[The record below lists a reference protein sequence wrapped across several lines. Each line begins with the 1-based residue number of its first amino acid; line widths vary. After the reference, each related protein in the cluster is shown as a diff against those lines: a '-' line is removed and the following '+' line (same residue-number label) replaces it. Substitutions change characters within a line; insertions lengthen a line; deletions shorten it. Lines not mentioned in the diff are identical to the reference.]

1 MWPLSRTVPG
11 PAELAGSAVSLGVFR
26 GGGQRGLGGS
36 CTGVTTRDCVGC
48 AAAAAS
54 FEGTHGLQYSIPALP
69 LAVGPLARWLPV
81 LLSETA
87 ASGKLVTLAT
97 RSLRRRAAGSPSAV
111 GRSSSAESLDV
122 EAVRAGWRSGAGSRR
137 STGWRAGSGG
147 CGDFGGRSLAV
158 GFRSP
163 TVAATE
169 AEESAELVCEVEDES
184 PDCDILSA
192 GPPQLLLFFFKK
204 MKHVEEPHQ
213 QEPGIMRVGGFF
225 SLF

>member
-1 MWPLSRTVPG
+1 M
-11 PAELAGSAVSLGVFR
+11 
-26 GGGQRGLGGS
+26 GGS
-36 CTGVTTRDCVGC
+36 CTGVTTRDCVGS

-54 FEGTHGLQYSIPALP
+54 FEGTHGPQYSIPALP

-81 LLSETA
+81 LSETA
-87 ASGKLVTLAT
+87 ASGQPATLAT
-97 RSLRRRAAGSPSAV
+97 RSLRPRAAGFPSAV

-122 EAVRAGWRSGAGSRR
+122 EAVRTGWRSGAGSRR

-192 GPPQLLLFFFKK
+192 GLPQLLLFFFKK
-204 MKHVEEPHQ
+204 NETCCRASPARAGNHASGWVFLAILGEAA
-213 QEPGIMRVGGFF
+213 F
-225 SLF
+225 